1 MMLIM
6 IVIITITMIM
16 IMIMIMI
23 IIIIICYR
31 DQDDYNTLA
40 YSTKRALEGIEKPIV
55 SILSLFFILSPVPLF
70 IFVFFKCL

>member
-1 MMLIM
+1 MMMLIM
-6 IVIITITMIM
+6 IVIITIT
-16 IMIMIMI
+16 MIMIMI

>member
-1 MMLIM
+1 MMMLIM
-6 IVIITITMIM
+6 IVIITITM